1 MLFFVEFVDPG
12 YFIFL
17 QHLASYGGN
26 VLNTM
31 IEQFF
36 YVFCYGRVNSL
47 VMGSFLLPDSG
58 DAGFVSCSLKQNRPH
73 SSVRHQSLIFN
84 TEYRF

>member
-1 MLFFVEFVDPG
+1 MDPG